1 MTPERSFEPTV
12 MVFGLINSLMMFQ
25 TMMNKILWDLI
36 NISKVAS
43 FIDDIIGMKTEE
55 EHDKLVEEVV
65 RRLAEN
71 NLYVKPEMCKWK
83 VKKVE
88 FLEVV
93 IRPEGIKIEEEK
105 IKSVLN

>member
-43 FIDDIIGMKTEE
+43 FIEDIIGMKTEE
-55 EHDKLVEEVV
+55 EHDKIVEEVV

-105 IKSVLN
+105 IKSVLD